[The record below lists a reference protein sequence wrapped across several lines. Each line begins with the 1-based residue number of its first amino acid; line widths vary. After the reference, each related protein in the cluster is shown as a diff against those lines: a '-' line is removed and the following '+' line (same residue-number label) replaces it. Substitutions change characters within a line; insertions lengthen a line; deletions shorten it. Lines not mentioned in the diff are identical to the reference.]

1 MHWEERFRWQ
11 AERSEGLVARFQL
24 KALGCDREHWRRAK
38 ASGRWGELSPRV
50 IRQRGSPAS
59 ESQRVLAAVLDA
71 SPGAALHHPS
81 ALAWL
86 GLPGFNLRHL
96 QVARA
101 RDLSGSAPVLA
112 TLHQLRSIR
121 PHDIVVVRGVVTET
135 ALRAIWC
142 EAARYAA
149 PSRVDIG
156 YLRVGRLLDA
166 AHRAGLVTWAALH
179 EMVEDLQERGRSG
192 TVLMRALA
200 EARPPGSSPTESNLE
215 RRLEEVLER
224 AGVRP
229 LRRQVRIGGHEPIGR
244 GDHVDDELPLVVE
257 TNSLTFHTTPT
268 DRAADEERYQ
278 RLMDA
283 GFTVGVMW
291 EPDLWGD
298 DRAVL
303 ETLATARR
311 HASRRERFV
320 IHSPACPWPTPHVG
334 APPEP

>member
-1 MHWEERFRWQ
+1 LQ
-11 AERSEGLVARFQL
+11 AERSEGLVARFHL
-24 KALGCDREHWRRAK
+24 AGIGCDREHWRRAK
-38 ASGRWGELSPRV
+38 ANGRWEGISPRV
-50 IRQRGSPAS
+50 SKQRGSPAS

-86 GLPGFNLRHL
+86 GLWGFSLRHL
-96 QVARA
+96 EVARV
-101 RDLSGSAPVLA
+101 RDMSGATPTLA
-112 TLHQLRSIR
+112 TLHQLRSLR

-142 EAARYAA
+142 EAARYAS

-156 YLRVGRLLDA
+156 YERVGRLLDA
-166 AHRAGLVTWAALH
+166 AHRAGLVTWAGLH
-179 EMVEDLQERGRSG
+179 EMVDDLRQRGRSG

-200 EARPPGSSPTESNLE
+200 DARPPGSSPTESNLE
-215 RRLEEVLER
+215 RRLEELLDR
-224 AGVRP
+224 AGVRS
-229 LRRQVRIGGHEPIGR
+229 LRRQVPIGGHEPIGR

-268 DRAADEERYQ
+268 DRAADEQRYQ

-291 EPDLWGD
+291 EPDLWGNG
-298 DRAVL
+298 RAVVS
-303 ETLATARR
+303 TLAVARR
-311 HASRRERFV
+311 YASSRQTVV
-320 IHSPACPWPTPHVG
+320 IHSPGCPWPAPHVG
-334 APPEP
+334 APSGR